1 MILFIYFFKGARRV
15 SSFFPTYG
23 YQTRRMAIDYGVPLI
38 TDVKCMKFMI
48 AALHSLNKKIPK
60 LKTQI
65 DCMSSERLVRIPGLI
80 DTHVHLRFVNCFYT
94 TFFKLKLKNITE
106 EKTHE
111 IQFHE
116 FFSSYI
122 LEIPDRLTKKILKL
136 EQLQL

>member
-1 MILFIYFFKGARRV
+1 MIIVMILFMFFKGARRV

-94 TFFKLKLKNITE
+94 STFYIQKFVKLK
-106 EKTHE
+106 
-111 IQFHE
+111 
-116 FFSSYI
+116 Y
-122 LEIPDRLTKKILKL
+122 
-136 EQLQL
+136 